1 MEPDRRRI
9 IYIVV
14 AVIVVFALGWS
25 YFSSKKAKQ
34 SDTTTTTK
42 PTVISNLTNLDPTDF
57 DQAVK
62 DEYALAVSK
71 AAEISPDYKIAQIE
85 VNVGEDLQVDS
96 INTRYIFAS
105 PNDPAN
111 NWMVTVAA
119 TTQNY
124 IRALIPKDDYAG
136 NISPF
141 DTAGWKYNY
150 VTALQLAEKA
160 GGLDWRDS
168 NTLSGISLTLKTSDT
183 NSILTWTVQYT
194 RQDGSSKIIIL
205 DATSGKVIE

>member
-9 IYIVV
+9 IYIAV
-14 AVIVVFALGWS
+14 AVIVVIALSWS

-34 SDTTTTTK
+34 NSAATTTK
-42 PTVISNLTNLDPTDF
+42 QPVISNLTNLDPTDF

-62 DEYALAVSK
+62 DEYSIAVSK

-85 VNVGEDLQVDS
+85 VNVGADLQVDS

-105 PNDPAN
+105 PNDTTN
-111 NWMVTVAA
+111 NWMVTIAA

-136 NISPF
+136 DITSF

-168 NTLSGISLTLKTSDT
+168 NTLSGISLTLKTSSAD
-183 NSILTWTVQYT
+183 SILTWTVQYT

-205 DATSGKVIE
+205 DATSGKVVE